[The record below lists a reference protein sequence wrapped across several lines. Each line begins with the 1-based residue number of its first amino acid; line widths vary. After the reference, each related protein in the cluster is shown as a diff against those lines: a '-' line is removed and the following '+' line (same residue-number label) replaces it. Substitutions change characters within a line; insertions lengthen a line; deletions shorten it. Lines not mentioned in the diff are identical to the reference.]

1 MPKVELTSIIDT
13 EYDVLHNMMHRYFLE
28 INSYESNPENV
39 DIYFALY
46 WPALFEDIEDRE
58 LLWITYNNK
67 ILGFIVMRIL
77 PDWPNDKQ
85 TIASIAEFYIEPT
98 SRRSGIGTAAINLL
112 LDDHRQRGTALIEAD
127 ILVNNQPAEKFW
139 QNLGFE
145 VQYLQTGRKP

>member
-1 MPKVELTSIIDT
+1 MLRVKLTPIIDT
-13 EYDVLHNMMHRYFLE
+13 EYDVLHNMMYHYFLE

-39 DIYFALY
+39 DIYFSLY

-58 LLWITYNNK
+58 LLWITDNNRK
-67 ILGFIVMRIL
+67 LGFIIIRIL

-85 TIASIAEFYIEPT
+85 TIASIAEFYIEPVF
-98 SRRSGIGTAAINLL
+98 RRSGIGTAAINLL
-112 LDDHRQRGTALIEAD
+112 LDDHRQRRTALIEAD
-127 ILVNNQPAEKFW
+127 ILVNNQPAAKFW